1 MNTMENKP
9 IVIARI
15 YFEYGASV
23 KDQSF
28 WKRLWNNSLSELL
41 LKKAKESNI
50 EQANIFI
57 AKSGYLNYKTITYNI
72 SEIPALKN
80 PACLELIDNESEI
93 NQFLKLNKDHLKQA
107 KIILVQPSSEILFT

>member
-1 MNTMENKP
+1 MENKP

-28 WKRLWNNSLSELL
+28 WKRLWNNSLGEFL
-41 LKKAKESNI
+41 LKKARESNI

-57 AKSGYLNYKTITYNI
+57 AKSGYLNYKNISYNI
-72 SEIPALKN
+72 SEIPALTN
-80 PACLELIDNESEI
+80 PACLELVDNENKI
-93 NQFLKLNKDHLKQA
+93 NLFLELNQDNLKQA
-107 KIILVQPSSEILFT
+107 KIILVHPNSEISFT

>member
-1 MNTMENKP
+1 MENKSTV
-9 IVIARI
+9 IVRI

-28 WKRLWNNSLSELL
+28 WKRLWNNSLGEFL
-41 LKKAKESNI
+41 LKKARESNI

-57 AKSGYLNYKTITYNI
+57 AKSGYLNYKNISYNI
-72 SEIPALKN
+72 SELPALKN
-80 PACLELIDNESEI
+80 PACLELIDNENKI
-93 NQFLKLNKDHLKQA
+93 NQFLKLNKDLLKQA

>member
-1 MNTMENKP
+1 MENKP
-9 IVIARI
+9 TVVARI

-28 WKRLWNNSLSELL
+28 WKRLWNNSLNESL

-57 AKSGYLNYKTITYNI
+57 AKSGYLNYNHITYNI
-72 SEIPALKN
+72 SELPALKN
-80 PACLELIDNESEI
+80 PACLELIDNENKI
-93 NQFLKLNKDHLKQA
+93 NQFLKLNKDLLKHT